1 MKQDHI
7 LYAMLLSLWLCFL
20 INKLKKLKKKCI
32 YENQVHSCTKENAQ
46 TSLNWFKM
54 VFASLRDMFQPG

>member
-20 INKLKKLKKKCI
+20 INKLKQQQKKWYLKIKYIPAQKKMLKP
-32 YENQVHSCTKENAQ
+32 V
-46 TSLNWFKM
+46 
-54 VFASLRDMFQPG
+54 